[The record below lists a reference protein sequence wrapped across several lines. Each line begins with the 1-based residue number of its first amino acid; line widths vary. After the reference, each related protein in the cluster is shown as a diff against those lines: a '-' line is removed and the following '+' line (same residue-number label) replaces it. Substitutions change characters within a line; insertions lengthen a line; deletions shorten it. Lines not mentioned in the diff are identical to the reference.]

1 MLGEYRGTRIEDRD
15 MQKQNVI
22 RTVHSTSRKGW
33 LSPLLRTG
41 LFALF
46 FSVGAAALS
55 GSLLCG
61 DLARYYRNKQL
72 LKTSE
77 QYLSKLKSLNTDY
90 DVLLRQLKNDPNLI
104 KRIAPATL
112 GIEPEVADSKGDENT
127 IYPKLTNE
135 QLAAARKALEKESI
149 QYQNEPAVPGWLTR
163 CSEPRHRII
172 LFFAGAGLILT
183 SFACFAPTNKPQ
195 NE

>member
-1 MLGEYRGTRIEDRD
+1 
-15 MQKQNVI
+15 MQRQNVI
-22 RTVHSTSRKGW
+22 RTI
-33 LSPLLRTG
+33 
-41 LFALF
+41 LFVIF
-46 FSVGAAALS
+46 FSSGAAS
-55 GSLLCG
+55 MGGSLLCD

-77 QYLSKLKSLNTDY
+77 QYLFKLKSLNTDY
-90 DVLLRQLKNDPNLI
+90 NVLLSQLENDPNLI

-112 GIEPEVADSKGDENT
+112 GIEPEDANT

-172 LFFAGAGLILT
+172 LFLAGAGLILT

-195 NE
+195 NEQ